1 MSDYTV
7 LHVRKLA
14 DRSEGERVVR
24 FDPVTGER
32 KLVNPDTPGDDH
44 EPWPL
49 AGVEIV
55 GEVPERTTVS
65 TRWLDTA
72 VDEGWARREGERL
85 VRRPAGPPTR
95 RWAVDPHTFV
105 HADEVVLSTVDGEV
119 RYRVTHQPDKYVAD
133 GDDDTPMT
141 PEHYAAGNS
150 RVDHFYGLER
160 VA

>member
-1 MSDYTV
+1 MSEYSV
-7 LHVRKLA
+7 LHIRKLA
-14 DRSEGERVVR
+14 DRSGGQRVEMY
-24 FDPVTGER
+24 DQATGER
-32 KLVNPDTPGDDH
+32 KLVNPATPGQGH

-49 AGVEIV
+49 AGIAIV
-55 GEVPERTTVS
+55 GDVPEKTTVS
-65 TRWLDTA
+65 TTWLDSA

-85 VRRPAGPPTR
+85 VRRPAGPANRPN
-95 RWAVDPHTFV
+95 AVSHTFV
-105 HADEVVLSTVDGEV
+105 HCDEVVLSTVDGEV

-141 PEHYAAGNS
+141 REHYAAGNS